1 MLPAAGGI
9 AGPVAF
15 ISAWAL
21 LGGRADRYDP
31 TQDAISDLAALG
43 APSRPAMTAGLLAL
57 GAGMTL
63 YGVALRPHR
72 MWVLPVLNGMTAV
85 AVAALPLGGAYDRA
99 HGVAA
104 GLGYLTL
111 AALPVVGGRH
121 LRPLW
126 ARVSVVTGLVSGACL
141 LATVLVPRDG
151 LFQRLGLTVAHVW
164 VVVSAVS
171 LLRSPRRSST
181 TPPARARA
189 ARHR

>member
-1 MLPAAGGI
+1 M
-9 AGPVAF
+9 AF
-15 ISAWAL
+15 VSAWAL

-31 TQDAISDLAALG
+31 TRDAISDLAALG
-43 APSRPAMTAGLLAL
+43 ARSRPAMTAGLLAL

-63 YGVALRPHR
+63 YGLALRPHR
-72 MWVLPVLNGMTAV
+72 TWALPVLNGMTAV

-111 AALPVVGGRH
+111 AAIPVVGARH

-126 ARVSVVTGLVSGACL
+126 ARMSVVAGLASGLCL
-141 LATVLVPRDG
+141 LASVLVARDG

-164 VVVSAVS
+164 VVVSAVG
-171 LLRSPRRSST
+171 LLRSPRWSSR
-181 TPPARARA
+181 TPPDGAPAGRR
-189 ARHR
+189 R